1 MQNEKI
7 IIEASQLFVRYGI
20 KAISMDDIARQV
32 GISKRTLYESFLSKD
47 ELLVQCLEYMH
58 NERSQSMTK
67 LLNEA
72 PDIISAFL
80 SFLCHTTHANR
91 QMNPLFVAEL
101 CRYHHN
107 AVNAVHKKI
116 EDASRQGLATLLQTG
131 IDQGMIRK
139 EINVNLISEI
149 FMWQLKSAK
158 NADPLLEHFDKEEI
172 FTNIYLNFFRGIAT
186 RKGLDRIDELV
197 VEYRNRDNLK
207 FWI

>member
-91 QMNPLFVAEL
+91 QMNPIFVSEL
-101 CRYHHN
+101 CWY
-107 AVNAVHKKI
+107 
-116 EDASRQGLATLLQTG
+116 
-131 IDQGMIRK
+131 
-139 EINVNLISEI
+139 
-149 FMWQLKSAK
+149 
-158 NADPLLEHFDKEEI
+158 
-172 FTNIYLNFFRGIAT
+172 
-186 RKGLDRIDELV
+186 
-197 VEYRNRDNLK
+197 
-207 FWI
+207 